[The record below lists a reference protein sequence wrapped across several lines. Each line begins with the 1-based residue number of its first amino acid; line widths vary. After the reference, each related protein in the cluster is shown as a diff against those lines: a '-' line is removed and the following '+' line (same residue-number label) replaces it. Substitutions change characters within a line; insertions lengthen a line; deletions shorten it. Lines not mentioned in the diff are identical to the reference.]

1 MYVRTPSSEA
11 EINQSPDY
19 GGVNNLGLAIE
30 LDSNAEA
37 FNFDEPC
44 DYKGWPEKCPIDD
57 SRNNRVN
64 SRSCHQSDTFLVP
77 SNNF

>member
-1 MYVRTPSSEA
+1 MFPDVGFHYYNMYVRTPSSEA

-44 DYKGWPEKCPIDD
+44 DNTGWPGKVYD
-57 SRNNRVN
+57 
-64 SRSCHQSDTFLVP
+64 
-77 SNNF
+77 